1 MRKLIVGVL
10 FLVGVAAA
18 LVIIDMDDSQ
28 GIEDVRVKVKNPEQQ
43 QKVMLRLKE
52 EMEQENFDHFLES
65 LTVALTAKELLH
77 AKDKGT
83 SPDPEM
89 KHARDEI
96 HGMTV
101 KEVIEFAKPYVEDA
115 KAKRIREKNKQKAIQ
130 AEVEKVEL
138 IEDEFGYEV
147 PEVKVGVE
155 VDSEYSPERLEL
167 EFEIGDTRFT
177 DFIDTPDTEDGET
190 VTVTHR
196 LDMMEPAAGDVIDEP
211 DSLRVVRAT
220 RYWENGK
227 LHDIP

>member
-1 MRKLIVGVL
+1 MRKLVVAVL
-10 FLVGVAAA
+10 VIVGVAAA

-28 GIEDVRVKVKNPEQQ
+28 GVEDVRLKIKDPKQQ

-52 EMEQENFDHFLES
+52 EMDEEQFDHFLES

-77 AKDKGT
+77 AQENGT
-83 SPDPEM
+83 SPDTEM
-89 KHARDEI
+89 SHARDEV

-101 KEVIEFAKPYVEDA
+101 REVIDFAKPYVEDA
-115 KAKRIREKNKQKAIQ
+115 KAKRIREQDKQKAIQ
-130 AEVEKVEL
+130 AEIEDVEL

-155 VDSEYSPERLEL
+155 IDAEYSPERVEL

-177 DFIDTPDTEDGET
+177 DFIDTPDSEAGEA

-196 LDMMEPAAGDVIDEP
+196 LDMMESAAGEVIDEP
-211 DSLRVVRAT
+211 GNLRVVRAT
-220 RYWENGK
+220 RYWDNGK